1 MLKIKSLRCPMDK
14 ITSRKNKIIT
24 HMRALGSSRSYRRE
38 AGEYLCDGE
47 KLLREALDW
56 NAQITGVLWSS
67 PPSVSVPSAVPQYF
81 VPTDLMNYVS
91 PLKNTPG
98 PVFSVRIPEGGGPVR
113 CRQALVLEGVQDPGN
128 VGTVIRTANALE
140 TDAVIL
146 IGDCAD
152 PYNPKTVRA
161 AMGALFRQPV
171 LEMDREELRDFLR
184 NHDLTLWGAALGS
197 GSEDILNVDL
207 SQTAVAIGSEGR
219 GLSPRLLEI
228 CAGRLIIP
236 MAPSSESL
244 NAAVAASI
252 VMWEMKRRR

>member
-1 MLKIKSLRCPMDK
+1 MDK

-56 NAQITGVLWSS
+56 KARITGILWSS
-67 PPSVSVPSAVPQYF
+67 PPSVAVPSAVPQYF
-81 VPTDLMNYVS
+81 VPTDLLNYVS

-98 PVFSVRIPEGGGPVR
+98 PVFSVKIQGDNLPAR

-140 TDAVIL
+140 TEVVIL
-146 IGDCAD
+146 VGDCAD
-152 PYNPKTVRA
+152 PYNPKAVRA

-171 LEMDREELRDFLR
+171 LEMDREGLPDFLQS
-184 NHDLTLWGAALGS
+184 HELALWGAALGT
-197 GSEDILNVDL
+197 GTEDIRKVDL
-207 SQTAVAIGSEGR
+207 KQAVVAIGSEGR
-219 GLSPRLLEI
+219 GLSPELLEI

>member
-1 MLKIKSLRCPMDK
+1 MDK

-81 VPTDLMNYVS
+81 VPTDLLNYVS

-113 CRQALVLEGVQDPGN
+113 CRQALVLEGVQTRECN
-128 VGTVIRTANALE
+128 TVIHRQRSGN
-140 TDAVIL
+140 DAVIL

-161 AMGALFRQPV
+161 AMAPFPPARAGDGQR
-171 LEMDREELRDFLR
+171 R
-184 NHDLTLWGAALGS
+184 AA
-197 GSEDILNVDL
+197 
-207 SQTAVAIGSEGR
+207 
-219 GLSPRLLEI
+219 
-228 CAGRLIIP
+228 
-236 MAPSSESL
+236 
-244 NAAVAASI
+244 
-252 VMWEMKRRR
+252 